1 MHGNTSED
9 RDFDPNQTRS
19 APFKVELKSISW
31 LWELCLRVGL
41 GGLIYY
47 FSEVRIPFQRW
58 VEGKFFIIS
67 LFPKSIKSM
76 TGRAT
81 TIRMQTAQQF
91 RILPLSYSQFL
102 DQQFSSLW
110 PYSLTSA
117 AETKLALEIGVKSI
131 QEIMIQTGAIGF
143 LEFSSSM

>member
-1 MHGNTSED
+1 MRGNKSED
-9 RDFDPNQTRS
+9 RDFYPNQTRS

-31 LWELCLRVGL
+31 LWELFLRAGL

-47 FSEVRIPFQRW
+47 FSEVRVPFQRW
-58 VEGKFFIIS
+58 VEGRFFIKL
-67 LFPKSIKSM
+67 LFPQNIKSM

-81 TIRMQTAQQF
+81 TIRTKTAQQS

-102 DQQFSSLW
+102 AQQFSSLW
-110 PYSLTSA
+110 PYSSTSA
-117 AETKLALEIGVKSI
+117 AETKLALKIGVKSI
-131 QEIMIQTGAIGF
+131 QEIMIPTGAIGF